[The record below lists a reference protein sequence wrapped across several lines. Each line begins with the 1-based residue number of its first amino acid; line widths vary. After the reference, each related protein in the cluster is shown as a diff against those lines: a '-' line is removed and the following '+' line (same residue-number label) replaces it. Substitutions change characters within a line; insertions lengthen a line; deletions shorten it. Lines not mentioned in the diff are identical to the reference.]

1 METKELDWKIK
12 IGTSVKWITHAPGG
26 NKETVGTVIDY
37 CPANIQLSSLV
48 GFDVP
53 KTIKDV
59 SMFDR
64 YVVEIKKAK
73 KSTSTKLKFPLKS
86 VLEKCN

>member
-1 METKELDWKIK
+1 
-12 IGTSVKWITHAPGG
+12 
-26 NKETVGTVIDY
+26 
-37 CPANIQLSSLV
+37 LV